1 MRKIIL
7 SCAVTGSADTM
18 KKNPAVPVTPREIA
32 KSALD
37 AWRAGAA
44 IVHLHA
50 RDPISGEPSME
61 QALYAEALAEI
72 RGESDVIVNL
82 TTGPGARYIPGEG
95 DPLIAGPK
103 TTFCAPEKRVSHI
116 QALRPDMCSLDMG
129 TMNFGEA
136 AFINT
141 PKHLGVMADA
151 IVAAGVAPE
160 LEVFEPGHIRL
171 ARHMIDTQ
179 RLTAPFVFQICLG
192 ISWGQP
198 CTPEAM
204 LYMRDMLPRDAHWF
218 AFGVGVFQFPML
230 AQAVLLGGNV
240 RVGLEDNLYMEAGKL
255 APSNAALVEKA
266 GVIIRNLGAE
276 LATVSEARATLG
288 LRSANVATARV

>member
-1 MRKIIL
+1 
-7 SCAVTGSADTM
+7 M

-32 KSALD
+32 RSALD

-50 RDPISGEPSME
+50 RNPETGAPSME
-61 QALYAEALAEI
+61 QALYAEALTEI
-72 RGESDVIVNL
+72 RGESDVIVNI
-82 TTGPGARYIPGEG
+82 TTGPGARYIPGEP
-95 DPLIAGPK
+95 DPLVAGPN

-116 QALRPDMCSLDMG
+116 SALRPDMCSLDMG
-129 TMNFGEA
+129 TMNFNNT

-141 PKHLGVMADA
+141 PKHLGVMAKA
-151 IVAAGVAPE
+151 IMEAGVAPE

-171 ARHMIDTQ
+171 SRHMIDTQ
-179 RLTAPFVFQICLG
+179 QIVGPHVFQICLG

-204 LYMRDMLPRDAHWF
+204 VYMRNMLPADAIWF
-218 AFGVGVFQFPML
+218 AFGVGAFQFPMA

-240 RVGLEDNLYMEAGKL
+240 RVGLEDNLYLEAGKL
-255 APSNAALVEKA
+255 APSNAALVEKVVA
-266 GVIIRNLGAE
+266 LIRSLGE
-276 LATVSEARATLG
+276 NVATVAQAREMLG
-288 LRSANVATARV
+288 LRTADI

>member
-1 MRKIIL
+1 VRKVII
-7 SCAVTGSADTM
+7 SCAVTGSAPTM

-32 KSALD
+32 KSALG

-44 IVHLHA
+44 IVHLHVRNPETGA
-50 RDPISGEPSME
+50 PSME
-61 QALYAEALAEI
+61 QALYAEAFAEI

-82 TTGPGARYIPGEG
+82 TTGPGARYIPSDA
-95 DPLIAGPK
+95 DPLIAAPG
-103 TTFCAPEKRVSHI
+103 TTFCSPQQRVTHI
-116 QALRPDMCSLDMG
+116 TALRPDMCSLDVG

-141 PKHLGVMADA
+141 PKHLGVMAEA
-151 IVAAGVAPE
+151 IVAAGVSPE

-171 ARHMIDTQ
+171 ARHMIDGNQ
-179 RLTAPFVFQICLG
+179 IVAPFVFQICLG

-204 LYMRDMLPRDAHWF
+204 LYMRNMLPVGANWF
-218 AFGVGVFQFPML
+218 AFGVGAFQFPMA

-240 RVGLEDNLYMEAGKL
+240 RVGLEDNLYLEAGRP
-255 APSNAALVEKA
+255 AASNAELVEKA
-266 GVIIRNLGAE
+266 VGIVRDLGQSV
-276 LATVSEARATLG
+276 ATVAEAREILN
-288 LRSANVATARV
+288 LPL